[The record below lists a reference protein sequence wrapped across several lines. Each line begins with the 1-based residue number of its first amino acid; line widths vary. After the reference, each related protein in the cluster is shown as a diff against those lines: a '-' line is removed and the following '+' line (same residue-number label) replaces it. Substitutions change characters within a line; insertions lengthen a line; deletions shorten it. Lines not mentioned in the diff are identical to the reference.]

1 MTIKRKEKKMKDNI
15 NINVLKCCDCGS
27 RKIKLT
33 DHKDIVDC
41 VNCGQVNPIY
51 IGFNSLKEQQ
61 RKEERDEKI

>member
-1 MTIKRKEKKMKDNI
+1 MKDNI

-33 DHKDIVDC
+33 NHKDIVDC

-51 IGFNSLKEQQ
+51 IGFNSLKEQ
-61 RKEERDEKI
+61 RKEKKDEYRRCNYV

>member
-1 MTIKRKEKKMKDNI
+1 MKDNI
-15 NINVLKCCDCGS
+15 NINLLKCCDCGS

-51 IGFNSLKEQQ
+51 IGFNSLKEQ
-61 RKEERDEKI
+61 RKEKKDE

>member
-1 MTIKRKEKKMKDNI
+1 MKNNI

-27 RKIKLT
+27 NKIKLT

-61 RKEERDEKI
+61 RKEKQDGR